1 MTDTI
6 NVRRRHLFSLG
17 LAASA
22 ITGLSSL
29 ARAKAA
35 NSGIGALIAL
45 TQQKAEQANEEALG
59 ISEAAE
65 RQRKLVESGDTKAA
79 AKLIDEQ
86 LEKTR
91 ALLKTQKEIDASL
104 EKLADAA
111 AKLNCK

>member
-6 NVRRRHLFSLG
+6 NAERRHLFSFG
-17 LAASA
+17 LAVSA
-22 ITGLSSL
+22 MTGLSAF

-35 NSGIGALIAL
+35 NSGIDALIAL
-45 TQQKAEQANEEALG
+45 TQQKSQQANEEALG
-59 ISEAAE
+59 ISETAE
-65 RQRKLVESGDTKAA
+65 RQRKLAESGDTKAV

-86 LEKTR
+86 LEKAR
-91 ALLKTQKEIDASL
+91 ALLKTQKEIDATL

>member
-6 NVRRRHLFSLG
+6 NAGRRHLFSLG

-22 ITGLSSL
+22 VTGLSVF
-29 ARAKAA
+29 APAKAA

-45 TQQKAEQANEEALG
+45 TQQKSQQANEEALG
-59 ISEAAE
+59 ISDNAE

-79 AKLIDEQ
+79 AKLIDDQ
-86 LEKTR
+86 LEKAR

-104 EKLADAA
+104 EELADAA